1 MIKHEVVGRKVLMAQ
16 KETNLRENVKRV
28 DPLHSG
34 PTLKTSLLMHFL
46 HPTATKVFV
55 RDRNIMYNVAC
66 SIVHA
71 VRNSQATGP
80 AFKTCVP

>member
-1 MIKHEVVGRKVLMAQ
+1 ML
-16 KETNLRENVKRV
+16 KRV
-28 DPLHSG
+28 GPLQSG